1 MLINSRI
8 DPLVSG
14 SKLRTAKRQCTFPT
28 PISHL
33 AEGWKP
39 YWISFGSIRNRPTHN
54 TMERGFDGDFPLF
67 VWIQVLLHDASKALF
82 MRQIDSLWLEQ
93 MVGKQKST
101 IQNRTIAHDT
111 IRRLLNFWRSV
122 TISERRQ
129 DRYMT
134 QRRNIPHEL
143 TESPSELRK
152 TALVVIVIGCE
163 TLKVSVILRRYSWIV
178 PRSSLWLFGTGM
190 VLFICEGFIFGIL
203 LCSCWFITRLGTW
216 LLLWFSA
223 ILEPTNRSSPP
234 PAKREISTFRFT
246 QWMILLGDR
255 FDYWKA
261 RINDYFIIPEKHTIL
276 TAKQNQI
283 LPMNKA
289 IFASKRGM
297 EVDRIHHCVNIEKYT
312 CFHSLLK
319 HIPHYNHSRRWAAH

>member
-1 MLINSRI
+1 
-8 DPLVSG
+8 
-14 SKLRTAKRQCTFPT
+14 
-28 PISHL
+28 
-33 AEGWKP
+33 
-39 YWISFGSIRNRPTHN
+39 
-54 TMERGFDGDFPLF
+54 
-67 VWIQVLLHDASKALF
+67 
-82 MRQIDSLWLEQ
+82 
-93 MVGKQKST
+93 
-101 IQNRTIAHDT
+101 
-111 IRRLLNFWRSV
+111 
-122 TISERRQ
+122 
-129 DRYMT
+129 MT

-143 TESPSELRK
+143 TDSPSELRK
-152 TALVVIVIGCE
+152 IALVVIVIGCE
-163 TLKVSVILRRYSWIV
+163 TLKVSVILRRYSWIM
-178 PRSSLWLFGTGM
+178 PRSSLWLFGIGM
-190 VLFICEGFIFGIL
+190 ALFRFEGFVLGIL
-203 LCSCWFITRLGTW
+203 LWRCWFITLFGTLSLSVFWWFGFSSSLSFALLFSSSSSSSPSVLLLLLLLLFSLW

-261 RINDYFIIPEKHTIL
+261 RIKGYFIIPEKHTIL

-283 LPMNKA
+283 LPMNKS
-289 IFASKRGM
+289 IFTSKRGM